1 MLKIKP
7 IDNLTHPEL
16 SRLKQGFFEQANGP
30 LDGMWHFGFV
40 PMSAHFGFYFE
51 DELEGFCCVNSE
63 SYLMQFYL
71 SPKSKIHGPDLFK
84 LISQG
89 NSSVIGEI
97 KGAFVSTA
105 ETQYLNLCLDNGA
118 SYKVNAHMYRQ
129 EIEGVLE
136 TELEMQLADKSELTR
151 FVSFAA
157 INIGAP
163 EAWLNDYYGNLIG
176 RNELFGYWSEDEL
189 VATGECRLFDEIQT
203 EYADLGMIVSQSHRG
218 KGLATQV
225 LKCLTNMASN
235 KGLACICSTEVGNLA
250 AQKAIS
256 RAGLSASHRII
267 QFEF

>member
-1 MLKIKP
+1 MLKIKS
-7 IDNLTHPEL
+7 IDDLTHPEL
-16 SRLKQGFFEQANGP
+16 SNLKRSLFEQANGP
-30 LDGMWHFGFV
+30 LDGMWHFGFA

-63 SYLMQFYL
+63 SYLIQFYL

-89 NSSVIGEI
+89 NSSVIGGI

-105 ETQYLNLCLDNGA
+105 EIQYLNLCLDNGI
-118 SYKVNAHMYRQ
+118 SYQVNALMYRQ
-129 EIEGVLE
+129 EVKDVFE
-136 TELEMQLADKSELTR
+136 TELEMQLADISDLAA
-151 FVSFAA
+151 FVGFAA
-157 INIGAP
+157 TNIGAP
-163 EAWLNDYYGNLIG
+163 EAWLNDYYGNLIA
-176 RNELFGYWSEDEL
+176 RNELFGYWLDGEL

-203 EYADLGMIVSQSHRG
+203 QYADLGMIVGQSHRG

-225 LKCLTNMASN
+225 LKCLTNMALD
-235 KGLACICSTEVGNLA
+235 KGLTCICSTEAGNLA

>member
-7 IDNLTHPEL
+7 IEDLSKPEL
-16 SRLKQGFFEQANGP
+16 RALKQDFFEQANGP
-30 LDGMWHFGFV
+30 LDGMWHFGFA

-71 SPKSKIHGPDLFK
+71 SPQSKIHGPDLFK

-89 NSSVIGEI
+89 NSAVIGEI

-105 ETQYLNLCLDNGA
+105 ETQYLNLCLDNGV
-118 SYKVNAHMYRQ
+118 SYKVNALMYRQ
-129 EIEGVLE
+129 DEKDLLE
-136 TELEMQLADKSELTR
+136 AELEMQLADKSELVS

-163 EAWLNDYYGNLIG
+163 EAWLNDYYGNLIA
-176 RNELFGYWSEDEL
+176 RNELFGYWLDDEL

-203 EYADLGMIVSQSHRG
+203 EHADLGMIVAQSHRG
-218 KGLATQV
+218 KGLAAQV
-225 LKCLTNMASN
+225 LKCLTNMASK
-235 KGLACICSTEVGNLA
+235 KGLACICSTEAGNLA

-256 RAGLSASHRII
+256 RAGLSASQRII

>member
-7 IDNLTHPEL
+7 IDDLSKPEL
-16 SRLKQGFFEQANGP
+16 KVLKQGFFEQANGP

-40 PMSAHFGFYFE
+40 PMSTHFGFYFE
-51 DELEGFCCVNSE
+51 DELEGFCCVNGE
-63 SYLMQFYL
+63 SHLIQFYL
-71 SPKSKIHGPDLFK
+71 SPKSNIHGPDLFK

-105 ETQYLNLCLDNGA
+105 EIQYLNLCLDNGIG
-118 SYKVNAHMYRQ
+118 YKVNALMYRQ
-129 EIEGVLE
+129 ELKGVLE
-136 TELEMQLADKSELTR
+136 TELDMQLANKSELAR

-157 INIGAP
+157 MNIGAP
-163 EAWLNDYYGNLIG
+163 KAWLNDYYGNLIG
-176 RNELFGYWSEDEL
+176 RNELFGYWLGDEL

-203 EYADLGMIVSQSHRG
+203 EYADLGMIVGQSHRG

-225 LKCLTNMASN
+225 LKCLTNMAS
-235 KGLACICSTEVGNLA
+235 KKELACICSTEAGNLA

-256 RAGLSASHRII
+256 KAGLSASHRIL